1 MSKQGLAW
9 SCVGGAGLGQV
20 NWCDLCAFC
29 YEVRDRFARLDPAC
43 PNDRARAAL
52 RCISDRC
59 LSCSGHRSLAEIC
72 LLESDCI
79 TDLRTDTQPR
89 QTHRRDSV
97 LPSFFAHN
105 PRVPFQ
111 LLLPRSRH
119 HRHIIRIIIAT
130 AQDARENPHNDTCR
144 NTFTVNAIQL
154 GSHGSITPVDP
165 HIPGSTTLDIQI
177 KPQSCRILSNTR
189 GTQCQP
195 QRSVSL
201 HSSAPGDH
209 LPIDP
214 SLYATRLRKLPR
226 VRLYRT
232 SSLLLLLLRAT
243 PRCRQRPTATAT
255 MTAAA
260 TTLPTAMARLQ
271 ACVHSTVGVVPER
284 AATQTHGLTNPTTK

>member
-29 YEVRDRFARLDPAC
+29 YEVRDRFARQDPAC

-79 TDLRTDTQPR
+79 TDLRTDTCSP
-89 QTHRRDSV
+89 DA
-97 LPSFFAHN
+97 PS
-105 PRVPFQ
+105 RLCPFRPFSPTIHACPFRYSHALATTTISHA
-111 LLLPRSRH
+111 LLLPQH
-119 HRHIIRIIIAT
+119 

-144 NTFTVNAIQL
+144 NT

-177 KPQSCRILSNTR
+177 KPQSCRILTNTR

-201 HSSAPGDH
+201 HSSAPGGH

-232 SSLLLLLLRAT
+232 SSLLLLLLLLRAT